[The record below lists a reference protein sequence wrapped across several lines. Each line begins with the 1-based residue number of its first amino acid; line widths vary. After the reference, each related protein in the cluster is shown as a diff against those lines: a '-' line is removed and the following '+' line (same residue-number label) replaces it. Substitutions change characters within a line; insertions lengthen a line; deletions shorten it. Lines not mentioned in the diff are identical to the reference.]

1 MAKQQVKPMHEATNQ
16 TSEALQLL
24 ITPAVWIRKEL
35 LFPIF
40 GLSTE
45 AVRKYR
51 DRGIWLEEKQWR
63 TDPANVIV
71 YNRLEIEKWMAGHP

>member
-1 MAKQQVKPMHEATNQ
+1 MAKQQIKSIHEASNST
-16 TSEALQLL
+16 TETVQLL

-35 LFPIF
+35 LFPVF

-71 YNRLEIEKWMAGHP
+71 YNRVEIEKWMAGHP

>member
-1 MAKQQVKPMHEATNQ
+1 MAKPQVSPINEAGNTR
-16 TSEALQLL
+16 SERLQLL
-24 ITPAVWIRKEL
+24 ISPATWIRKEL

-63 TDPANVIV
+63 IDPANVIV
-71 YNRLEIEKWMAGHP
+71 YNRVEIEKWMAGHP